1 MSAAAT
7 AATARASRAAVGSR
21 MINRIV
27 IYGLLL
33 LFALVY
39 LIPLFV
45 MLVTSFKTMDE
56 IQNGNM
62 LALPQAPTFDPWLR
76 AWGEACVGLTCA
88 GIKGYFW
95 NSIKM
100 VVPAVADLD
109 HARRAE
115 RLRADQM
122 ALPGRQAD
130 LRPDAVRLLHPVPVG
145 AAADGDD
152 PRQVRQLG
160 KYLQQHRRA

>member
-1 MSAAAT
+1 MSAAEGLLRPAAAPAKGGISQT
-7 AATARASRAAVGSR
+7 A
-21 MINRIV
+21 INRIV
-27 IYGLLL
+27 IYGLLA

-56 IQNGNM
+56 IQSGDM
-62 LALPQAPTFDPWLR
+62 LALPQHPTFDPWLR

-100 VVPAVADLD
+100 VVPAVAISTVLG
-109 HARRAE
+109 
-115 RLRADQM
+115 
-122 ALPGRQAD
+122 ALNG
-130 LRPDAVRLLHPVPVG
+130 
-145 AAADGDD
+145 
-152 PRQVRQLG
+152 
-160 KYLQQHRRA
+160 